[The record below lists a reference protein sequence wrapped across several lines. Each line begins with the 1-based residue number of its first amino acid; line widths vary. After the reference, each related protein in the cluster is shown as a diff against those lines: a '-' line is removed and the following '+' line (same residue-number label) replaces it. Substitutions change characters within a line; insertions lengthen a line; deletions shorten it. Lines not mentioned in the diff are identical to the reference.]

1 MEIGVKNIVV
11 AMALGAA
18 LCAPAGADVLR
29 DAAEATVKCQ
39 AETDAQKRLECLE
52 AATQQLQAALAAPP
66 PVIEAAPVPAPGT
79 VAAATKGPAQQQ
91 AAVTDGTP
99 VWAKAPD
106 RPVAGPDGEA
116 EPKEIEVTVVKAT
129 ESFGRYTFTTSDGQV
144 WKMTQNDRVKLPKEI
159 PAPAT
164 IKRKLTGNPM
174 IQFTNVSR
182 AYRVERIR

>member
-1 MEIGVKNIVV
+1 MKTYVV
-11 AMALGAA
+11 ALALSAA

-29 DAAEATVKCQ
+29 EAAEATVKCQ
-39 AETDAQKRLECLE
+39 AETDAEKRLACLE
-52 AATQQLQAALAAPP
+52 AASQQLQAALAAPVAVATASP
-66 PVIEAAPVPAPGT
+66 PAPVSPAIVAPAP
-79 VAAATKGPAQQQ
+79 VAAEPPEA
-91 AAVTDGTP
+91 DGTP
-99 VWAKAPD
+99 FWAKAPERRVVD
-106 RPVAGPDGEA
+106 PDA
-116 EPKEIEVTVVKAT
+116 EPEPTEIEVTVVKAT

-144 WKMTQNDRVKLPKEI
+144 WKQTQTDRVKLPKEM